1 MWKQVVCKI
10 AAAVFVFLPL
20 AIIAGGA
27 KAFAQEC
34 SCEQSTDGSDRVFAA
49 VTAGVDGQA
58 RELKLRFP
66 SAKIT
71 RQNNLAFLCI
81 SPSAKATEAKLWMP
95 DHNHGS
101 TPTTLVEVSDSCTR
115 IERVRFSMLGGW
127 EIRIK
132 LADGDHGTFGFDV
145 VNP

>member
-10 AAAVFVFLPL
+10 AAAVFVFVPL

-49 VTAGVDGQA
+49 VTAGVDGQT

-81 SPSAKATEAKLWMP
+81 FSFGKGKRGKVMDASP
-95 DHNHGS
+95 
-101 TPTTLVEVSDSCTR
+101 
-115 IERVRFSMLGGW
+115 
-127 EIRIK
+127 
-132 LADGDHGTFGFDV
+132 
-145 VNP
+145 